1 MATRATATAAVVV
14 RDGPFTVK
22 AYRGDGCVLIAMDV
36 TQGSCEGLAGFALA
50 RSSDGK
56 TFTYTKNRLSFD
68 PAKAVDANTTTEAR
82 HANADT
88 TDVAPYQK
96 FRWVDYPPDEPTPQ
110 PITYRVDA
118 MYFVSGKD
126 PGAAGGLTAK
136 YTVTFAMSL
145 VGAIAP
151 KFDVAFTRGY
161 VSSQAFVDR
170 YGSGVKSLRLDNTV
184 TYDTKATVPGTKPA
198 ATFKD
203 MYHWLGARARSV
215 LNAFLVQCEA
225 DGAASGSG
233 YDVFAYDLD
242 EPDFLRVLVRDA
254 KRGWP
259 IRMVLDNAALH
270 TKANAREILSAK
282 LLQDAGV
289 DVVRGHFK
297 RYAHDKCIIQ
307 RDKAGNAVRVLT
319 GSANFSVRGLYVQ
332 SNSVIAVDEPEVAK
346 LYGEAFDQAFKD
358 GGMSGF
364 TKAPISKQ
372 WFDEELPGLPKFG
385 VSFAPHASADVSL
398 QRVADAIK
406 NAKSSVLF
414 AVMELGGGGDVLAQL
429 SAVAKR
435 ADVFSYGVTQN
446 AKGLT
451 FTKSGKPGLLVPFG
465 YLNAKVPVPFKAEW
479 NGGMGQ
485 VIHHKFVVV
494 DFNEPNPV
502 VFCGSSNLAQGGEQQ
517 NGDNLL
523 AIEDPAVAA
532 MYAVEAIQLV
542 DHYEFRAVASQATS
556 DAPLT
561 LHGPDEKPQ
570 WWEGYYDETNLKSR
584 ERTVLVS

>member
-68 PAKAVDANTTTEAR
+68 PAV
-82 HANADT
+82 
-88 TDVAPYQK
+88 
-96 FRWVDYPPDEPTPQ
+96 
-110 PITYRVDA
+110 
-118 MYFVSGKD
+118 
-126 PGAAGGLTAK
+126 
-136 YTVTFAMSL
+136 
-145 VGAIAP
+145 
-151 KFDVAFTRGY
+151 TRGY
-161 VSSQAFVDR
+161 GSSQAFVDR

-332 SNSVIAVDEPEVAK
+332 SNSVIAVDEPEVA
-346 LYGEAFDQAFKD
+346 
-358 GGMSGF
+358 
-364 TKAPISKQ
+364 
-372 WFDEELPGLPKFG
+372 
-385 VSFAPHASADVSL
+385 
-398 QRVADAIK
+398 
-406 NAKSSVLF
+406 
-414 AVMELGGGGDVLAQL
+414 
-429 SAVAKR
+429 
-435 ADVFSYGVTQN
+435 
-446 AKGLT
+446 
-451 FTKSGKPGLLVPFG
+451 
-465 YLNAKVPVPFKAEW
+465 
-479 NGGMGQ
+479 
-485 VIHHKFVVV
+485 
-494 DFNEPNPV
+494 
-502 VFCGSSNLAQGGEQQ
+502 
-517 NGDNLL
+517 
-523 AIEDPAVAA
+523 
-532 MYAVEAIQLV
+532 
-542 DHYEFRAVASQATS
+542 
-556 DAPLT
+556 
-561 LHGPDEKPQ
+561 
-570 WWEGYYDETNLKSR
+570 
-584 ERTVLVS
+584 